1 MKAGAQ
7 WIQYLLSLVP
17 YCPWQHIVFTL
28 PCQYWS
34 LVFHNRWLLA
44 EMSRIAADVIL
55 EICHQADVEPGIF
68 TVIHTWGRDQQ
79 WHPHIHLSTTAG
91 GVTSGHT
98 WKNLHFYA
106 RKVMSMWRYR
116 ITRLLSRK
124 YPDLVMPDALAA
136 EGSSKREWNRFLDT
150 HYRRGWNVNVSRV
163 MDNATHVAV
172 YFGSYLKK
180 PPVPMSRLEHYA
192 GQDEIGLRY
201 NSHRT
206 KREEYLLM
214 SGDEFMERF
223 SWHVA
228 DKGFRMVRYYGF
240 LSPAKRRLLE
250 EVVYIITE
258 TVRKTAMQIT
268 WRGMYQRLLKVDPL
282 KCVLCGSQMRFT
294 GLKRG
299 YRLAEQVLMHEPLAR
314 MRWCG

>member
-1 MKAGAQ
+1 
-7 WIQYLLSLVP
+7 
-17 YCPWQHIVFTL
+17 
-28 PCQYWS
+28 
-34 LVFHNRWLLA
+34 LLA
-44 EMSRIAADVIL
+44 EMSRIAADVIQ
-55 EICHQADVEPGIF
+55 EICLQADVVPGIF

-91 GVTSGHT
+91 GVTPDHT

-124 YPDLVMPDALAA
+124 YPELVIPDALAV
-136 EGSSKREWNRFLDT
+136 EGSSRRDWNRFLDS

-201 NSHRT
+201 NS
-206 KREEYLLM
+206 
-214 SGDEFMERF
+214 
-223 SWHVA
+223 
-228 DKGFRMVRYYGF
+228 
-240 LSPAKRRLLE
+240 
-250 EVVYIITE
+250 
-258 TVRKTAMQIT
+258 
-268 WRGMYQRLLKVDPL
+268 
-282 KCVLCGSQMRFT
+282 
-294 GLKRG
+294 
-299 YRLAEQVLMHEPLAR
+299 
-314 MRWCG
+314 